1 MGAAADR
8 ARAGWAWLFL
18 PGSCPAS
25 LSLQDGVC
33 RPGARMDRASRE
45 GRKEG
50 LDQTLKAS
58 PWGSEDR
65 KGLLKGG

>member
-8 ARAGWAWLFL
+8 ARAGWA
-18 PGSCPAS
+18 GSSFSRPAS
-25 LSLQDGVC
+25 LSLRDGVC

-50 LDQTLKAS
+50 LDQTLKGQS
-58 PWGSEDR
+58 V
-65 KGLLKGG
+65 GL